1 MNLKRSFLSLSFVL
15 VIFLS
20 PSQAQGMDSALDW
33 AKGVPQAYFTLIKP
47 ALELLDQ
54 HKLASTAVLL
64 GGLYAAD
71 SLNRRPLTWRWD
83 KIIFI
88 NNEWK
93 MLNTWK
99 DEALEWPDKWFGTER
114 CEIEEKLSKAI
125 SNLNLPK
132 KEKFLWG
139 VATSAHQVERCDNN
153 DWAQA
158 AAQGKVAP
166 AGNACEHEKRWK
178 EDIQLIKN
186 LGANTYRF
194 SCEWS
199 KVMPKEGTFDE
210 KVLKHYEDV
219 CKELVRQ
226 GLKPCITLYH
236 YTQPIWFAEK
246 GGFEKEKNIKHFV
259 QFSQKLFQRL
269 GKYVH
274 LWFTFNAPSGVA
286 YKSHLKASTPPYK
299 KDMQLAV
306 EVLKNVL
313 ESHVQVYQAAKKIN
327 KDYKVGIL
335 KNIYQLDPYNPFNP
349 LDRLGSYMGNMLAN
363 TCIYNFFRTGEFK
376 VWIPKKVYVYHKNEA
391 AKKSN
396 DFIGLNYY
404 SHGMMKNFKVVCPSG
419 IKVGKENH
427 TIYAEGLYRA
437 IKELHQQFN
446 LPIFITENGYG
457 GCKNLSDK
465 ENCERRKLFLNRYW
479 YAMAKA
485 IEDGYPVHGYIHWS
499 LMDNYEWGTHHKR
512 YGLYHVD
519 FATQKRTLK
528 SSGKFFADV
537 ITAVQNPTVA
547 TSSSAV
553 PVAS

>member
-15 VIFLS
+15 VSFLS

-33 AKGVPQAYFTLIKP
+33 TKGVPQASLTLIKP

-54 HKLASTAVLL
+54 HRLATTAVLL
-64 GGLYAAD
+64 GGLYTWD
-71 SLNRRPLTWRWD
+71 SLNRKPLTW
-83 KIIFI
+83 
-88 NNEWK
+88 EWGK
-93 MLNTWK
+93 VDTDNFK
-99 DEALEWPDKWFGTER
+99 
-114 CEIEEKLSKAI
+114 IEEKLSGAI
-125 SNLNLPK
+125 SGLKLPK
-132 KEKFLWG
+132 NQDFLWG
-139 VATSAHQVERCDNN
+139 VATSAHQVEGGCTNN
-153 DWAQA
+153 DWSIAERLPN
-158 AAQGKVAP
+158 KKIPTP
-166 AGNACEHEKRWK
+166 AGKACDHWNLWK
-178 EDIQLIKN
+178 EDIQRMKN

-199 KVMPKEGTFDE
+199 KVMPKEGVFSETT
-210 KVLKHYEDV
+210 LKHYEDV
-219 CKELVRQ
+219 CRELVRQ

-236 YTQPIWFAEK
+236 YTQPIWFAKK
-246 GGFEKEKNIKHFV
+246 GGFEKEENIKHFV

-286 YKSHLKASTPPYK
+286 YKSHLKGTSPPYK
-299 KDMQLAV
+299 KNMQLAV

-313 ESHVQVYQAAKKIN
+313 ESHVQVYQAAKRIN

-457 GCKNLSDK
+457 GCKNLNPAQ
-465 ENCERRKLFLNRYW
+465 NCERRKLFLKRYW

-528 SSGKFFADV
+528 PSGRFFADV
-537 ITAVQNPTVA
+537 VTKVRETAAQPTASPSAFA
-547 TSSSAV
+547 TATT
-553 PVAS
+553 